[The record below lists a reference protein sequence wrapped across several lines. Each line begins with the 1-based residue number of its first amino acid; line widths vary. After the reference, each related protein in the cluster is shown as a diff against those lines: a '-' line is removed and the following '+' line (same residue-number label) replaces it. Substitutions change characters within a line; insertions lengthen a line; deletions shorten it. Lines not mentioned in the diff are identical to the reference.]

1 MLVYLKTLITRVRK
15 RGDYCNDCKRRRR
28 VKINNKKNKNKKTYV
43 FCPRPDERAKKL

>member
-1 MLVYLKTLITRVRK
+1 MITRVRK

-43 FCPRPDERAKKL
+43 FCPPSRRKSKKL